1 MSFNFTLSEELK
13 QVRASAEKMVR
24 KFDPVIEQ
32 MRHDMHVNRRFPQE
46 LWDAA
51 AEAGFLGALVP
62 EEYGG
67 TNIGITAMGV
77 ATETMTS
84 NGLGNVLFV
93 LTPMDALCILRHGSE
108 EMKKEFLPQICA
120 GKLKFCFA
128 ITEPDAGSNTFRITT
143 QAKKDGDD
151 YVITGQKTFITGAD
165 VADYMLLVTR
175 TTPYEEL
182 KTKNL
187 PKTAGFSLF
196 IVPTNAKG
204 LEKRRIPTHG
214 IEGMNQ
220 YTLFFDG
227 VRVPKRSL
235 VGLHDQGF
243 LPMFEALNP
252 ERILAAFSAAGSIDF
267 LLAKAV
273 KYAKDRS
280 VFGGKPIG
288 GYQGIQHPLAE
299 IKIEAEAMRLMA
311 YKAAWAY
318 DSKLPPTE
326 VGTYSNYAKYLA
338 AEIAIKAADRAIQTM
353 GGYGFSEEYGV
364 IHHWTSMR
372 LMRTA
377 PVSKEMILSFVSEH
391 VLGLPRSY

>member
-1 MSFNFTLSEELK
+1 MPLDFTLPDELK
-13 QVRASAEKMVR
+13 QIRSSAEKMVR
-24 KFDPVIEQ
+24 KFDPVLTQ
-32 MRHDMHVNRRFPQE
+32 MLHDMHVNKRFPQE
-46 LWDAA
+46 LWDAV

-62 EEYGG
+62 EAYGG
-67 TNIGITAMGV
+67 TDIGITAMGV
-77 ATETMTS
+77 AMETMTS

-128 ITEPDAGSNTFRITT
+128 ITEPDAGSNTFRISTH
-143 QAKKDGDD
+143 AKKDGDD

-182 KTKNL
+182 KAKNL

-220 YTLFFDG
+220 FTLFFDG
-227 VRVPKRSL
+227 VRVPKRNL

-288 GYQGIQHPLAE
+288 SYQGIQHPLAE

-318 DSKLPPTE
+318 DTKRPPTE

-364 IHHWTSMR
+364 IHHWTGMR